1 MSVNIEDIK
10 KIKELT
16 GVGLTDAKK
25 ALEEANGNFDKAL
38 EDMRKKG
45 LTKAEKRSL
54 KETGEGIID
63 AYIHDGRIGAIV
75 ELGCETDFV
84 AKLDDFKTLAHQ
96 IAMQVAS
103 MDPIFISD
111 ADVPEDERAE
121 KQKEFLTATK
131 EDASFSKKPKEIQ
144 DKIIDGQVA
153 KYYEDK
159 ILINQ
164 TFILD
169 DSVTVGQL
177 IKNNM
182 AKLSENVQVKKF
194 SRIEIGSEFAT
205 LAIAKKVET
214 PSED

>member
-1 MSVNIEDIK
+1 MAVSIEDIK

-25 ALEEANGNFDKAL
+25 ALEEAKGDFDKAL
-38 EDMRKKG
+38 DDMRKKG

-54 KETGEGIID
+54 KETGEGIVD

-84 AKLDDFKTLAHQ
+84 AKLDDFKTLAHN
-96 IAMQVAS
+96 ISMQVAS
-103 MDPIFISD
+103 MDPIYISEN
-111 ADVPEDERAE
+111 DVPEDERAA
-121 KQKEFLTATK
+121 KKKEFMDNTDEAF
-131 EDASFSKKPKEIQ
+131 AKKPKDIQ

-159 ILINQ
+159 ILMNQ
-164 TFILD
+164 KFILD
-169 DSVTVGQL
+169 DSVTVAEL

-182 AKLSENVQVKKF
+182 AKLSENIQVKKF

-205 LAIAKKVET
+205 LAIAKKVEA
-214 PSED
+214 PAED